1 MRKIFLLVTGILL
14 VGVSVA
20 QQLKPAAQ
28 KINQQK
34 LSKENF
40 ERAQLFQVTP
50 ASKQRNEQLKS
61 TVRNSTVMEFR
72 AADVQALLQSQ
83 PQNLLLAIPAS
94 AEKNLELE
102 LTQVNLFTPDFSV
115 VTSESNG
122 RAVSNEKGLHYQG
135 IIKGDNNSIA
145 AISIFDGEV
154 MGMISSE
161 QYGTMTLGKLQN
173 DIQRRHILYRTSDL
187 SVPQTSG
194 CFTPEFP
201 GDYSPEDLQEPAER
215 TTNCVRLY
223 WEANYDLFQNKGSN
237 VANVISYLTGLFNQ
251 SNILYANDGISVTL
265 SEIFVWSTASPYT
278 GTSTSTLLSQFQSY
292 RNSFNGDL
300 GHLIGLAGGGGIAA
314 SINGICNSNM
324 DYRQCYSGI
333 SSGYNNVPTY
343 SWSVEVVTHEQG
355 HLLGSH
361 HTHACV
367 WNGNNTAIDNCG
379 PTAGYAYEGSCSGA
393 PTPVGGGT
401 IMSYCHLVSGVGINF
416 NNGFGTQPKNVILNR
431 INNGTCLTLC
441 TAPSCNAPAG
451 MSTTAITTSSAT
463 FNWTAVSGAASYNV
477 RYRVVSNLTWTNSST
492 ASASFN
498 AAGLSSATNYE
509 WQVQTVCSSGSS
521 AFTASTNFTTASV
534 PVPCNA
540 PTGMSTTSVTTS
552 SATFNWTAVSG
563 AASYNVRYRVVS
575 NLTWTN
581 SSTASAS
588 FNAAGL
594 SSATNYEWQVQ
605 TVCSSGSSSFT
616 ASTNFTTASVPVP
629 CNAPTGMSTTSIT
642 TSSATFNWTAVS
654 GAASYNVRYRVV
666 SNLTW
671 TNSSTASASFNA
683 AGLSSATN
691 YEWQVQTVCSGGSS
705 AFTASTLFT
714 TLTSV
719 CTDVYEPNN
728 SKNSAAIIPVATNIS
743 ALINPTGEYDWFTF
757 SNTSAQRNI
766 RITLTNLPA
775 NYDVRLYGTNG
786 NYVAISQ
793 NSGLTSETINYN
805 TNTVGTWR
813 IRVNGFNGAF
823 NASQCYTLRA
833 EISGT
838 PFSAPQEMISGENV
852 SQQQSQLTLFP
863 NPAHNNLTV
872 NFYSET
878 DGKAVFNLYALP
890 GEKVMSLENNVQ
902 EGMNS
907 FELNTSSLT
916 NGIYIFELLSEG
928 NAIRQKLI
936 VSK

>member
-1 MRKIFLLVTGILL
+1 
-14 VGVSVA
+14 
-20 QQLKPAAQ
+20 
-28 KINQQK
+28 
-34 LSKENF
+34 
-40 ERAQLFQVTP
+40 
-50 ASKQRNEQLKS
+50 
-61 TVRNSTVMEFR
+61 
-72 AADVQALLQSQ
+72 
-83 PQNLLLAIPAS
+83 
-94 AEKNLELE
+94 
-102 LTQVNLFTPDFSV
+102 
-115 VTSESNG
+115 
-122 RAVSNEKGLHYQG
+122 
-135 IIKGDNNSIA
+135 
-145 AISIFDGEV
+145 
-154 MGMISSE
+154 MGS
-161 QYGTMTLGKLQN
+161 
-173 DIQRRHILYRTSDL
+173 R
-187 SVPQTSG
+187 
-194 CFTPEFP
+194 
-201 GDYSPEDLQEPAER
+201 
-215 TTNCVRLY
+215 
-223 WEANYDLFQNKGSN
+223 
-237 VANVISYLTGLFNQ
+237 
-251 SNILYANDGISVTL
+251 
-265 SEIFVWSTASPYT
+265 
-278 GTSTSTLLSQFQSY
+278 
-292 RNSFNGDL
+292 
-300 GHLIGLAGGGGIAA
+300 
-314 SINGICNSNM
+314 
-324 DYRQCYSGI
+324 
-333 SSGYNNVPTY
+333 
-343 SWSVEVVTHEQG
+343 
-355 HLLGSH
+355 
-361 HTHACV
+361 HTHACA

-393 PTPVGGGT
+393 PTPSNGGT
-401 IMSYCHLVSGVGINF
+401 IMSYCHLVGSVGINF
-416 NNGFGTQPKNVILNR
+416 SNGFGPQPKAAILAKYNA
-431 INNGTCLTLC
+431 GTCLTAC
-441 TAPSCNAPAG
+441 T
-451 MSTTAITTSSAT
+451 
-463 FNWTAVSGAASYNV
+463 
-477 RYRVVSNLTWTNSST
+477 
-492 ASASFN
+492 
-498 AAGLSSATNYE
+498 
-509 WQVQTVCSSGSS
+509 GSS
-521 AFTASTNFTTASV
+521 
-534 PVPCNA
+534 
-540 PTGMSTTSVTTS
+540 
-552 SATFNWTAVSG
+552 
-563 AASYNVRYRVVS
+563 
-575 NLTWTN
+575 
-581 SSTASAS
+581 
-588 FNAAGL
+588 
-594 SSATNYEWQVQ
+594 
-605 TVCSSGSSSFT
+605 
-616 ASTNFTTASVPVP
+616 

-671 TNSSTASASFNA
+671 TNSSTASASFNV

-766 RITLTNLPA
+766 RVTLTNLPA
-775 NYDVRLYGTNG
+775 NYDVRLYGSNG

-838 PFSAPQEMISGENV
+838 PFSAPQEMVSGENV

-916 NGIYIFELLSEG
+916 NGIYIFEMLSEG